1 MQLTFSFALHYRSS
15 FCCAAALLLTV
26 GCGKSSLRYA
36 PVDGVVTVDGKP
48 IGRAEV
54 VLTCDEVQV
63 RPRPTTRAL
72 TDESGHFILRSLT
85 PEKSLIPGA
94 VVGKHH
100 VIVTTRILELDNR
113 GNTRVVREEMLGH
126 EYTNG
131 ETLTVDV
138 PSGGIK
144 DLKFDLK
151 SDKRKLTVTASSRR

>member
-1 MQLTFSFALHYRSS
+1 MI
-15 FCCAAALLLTV
+15 CCAAILLAA
-26 GCGKSSLRYA
+26 GCGKNGLRYA
-36 PVDGVVTVDGKP
+36 PVDGAITIDGKP

-54 VLTCDEVQV
+54 VLTCDDVLI
-63 RPRPTTRAL
+63 RPRPTTRGV
-72 TDESGHFILRSLT
+72 TDDSGHFILRSLT

-131 ETLTVDV
+131 EILTIEV
-138 PSGGIK
+138 PSGGLK
-144 DLKFDLK
+144 DLRFDLK
-151 SDKRKLTVTASSRR
+151 SNKRQVAKAARLRR

>member
-1 MQLTFSFALHYRSS
+1 MPRWLSI
-15 FCCAAALLLTV
+15 CCAAAVLLTA
-26 GCGKSSLRYA
+26 GCSRSGLRYA
-36 PVDGVVTVDGKP
+36 PVDGVVTIDGKP

-54 VLTCDEVQV
+54 VLTCDDVQV
-63 RPRPTTRAL
+63 HPRPTTRAL
-72 TDESGHFILRSLT
+72 TDERGRFILRSLT
-85 PEKSLIPGA
+85 PEKSLISGA

-138 PSGGIK
+138 PSDGIK
-144 DLKFDLK
+144 DLRFDLK
-151 SDKRKLTVTASSRR
+151 SDKRRVSISASLRR

>member
-1 MQLTFSFALHYRSS
+1 MPRWSLI
-15 FCCAAALLLTV
+15 CCAAVVLLAA
-26 GCGKSSLRYA
+26 GCGKSGLRYA

-54 VLTCDEVQV
+54 VLTCDDVQV

-72 TDESGHFILRSLT
+72 TDESGRFILRSLT

-138 PSGGIK
+138 PSDGIK
-144 DLKFDLK
+144 DLRFDLK
-151 SDKRKLTVTASSRR
+151 SDKRRLSTAASLRR

>member
-1 MQLTFSFALHYRSS
+1 MKRSFELPCWSS
-15 FCCAAALLLTV
+15 ICCAAAVLLAA
-26 GCGKSSLRYA
+26 GCGKSGLRYA

-54 VLTCDEVQV
+54 VLTCDDVQV

-72 TDESGHFILRSLT
+72 TGESGRFILRSLT

-100 VIVTTRILELDNR
+100 VIVATRILELDNR

-131 ETLTVDV
+131 EALVIDV

-144 DLKFDLK
+144 DLRFDLK
-151 SDKRKLTVTASSRR
+151 SDKRRLSMAASLRR